1 MQIINLITSHV
12 FCYISVSSRC
22 TMNKPT
28 FIRKE
33 NNFSFSLYLFILSL
47 NFNLSYFFAL
57 GCFIAFFIPDLL
69 TPNRLALSC
78 LYTSL
83 YCDISSVS
91 LSIEI
96 FIGGLFLFFFYTIS
110 LSNCRHCPNSFIH
123 RITPLYVQLDF
134 CS

>member
-1 MQIINLITSHV
+1 MPIINSITSHV

-28 FIRKE
+28 LICKD

-69 TPNRLALSC
+69 TPSRLALSC

-83 YCDISSVS
+83 YCDTSSVS

-96 FIGGLFLFFFYTIS
+96 FIGFLFFYTIS
-110 LSNCRHCPNSFIH
+110 LLNCRHCPDSFIH